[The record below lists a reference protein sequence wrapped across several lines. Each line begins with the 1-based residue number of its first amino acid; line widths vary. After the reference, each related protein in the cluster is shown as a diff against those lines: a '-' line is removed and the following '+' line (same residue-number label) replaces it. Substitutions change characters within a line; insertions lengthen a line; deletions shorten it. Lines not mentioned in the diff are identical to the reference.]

1 MDGGIY
7 GWAECGFFIVAG
19 KTNLRTMA
27 VNRTIPMPP
36 PQLLDGKREI
46 STAQRDEFR
55 DNGHLLVRGLLDL
68 PEMAVYRGVILEA
81 VKKQSREKRR
91 LPERGIY
98 GRMFGQLVNL
108 WRVDEGVRQF
118 VLSKRLARV
127 AADLLGV
134 SGVRIYH
141 DHALFKE
148 AGGRATYW
156 HQDQYYWPLDTA
168 DTVTMAMPLVDQSVE
183 MGMFVFA
190 SGSHKNGTLWDPKL
204 SSEPDGLYRRYIREH
219 HFSLTCAAGMRAGD
233 ATWHYGNT
241 VHHTLG
247 NESDRRREM
256 MTITYMADGARVTQP
271 AHKAQVHELNMWLM
285 GLPPG
290 RLAAS
295 ELNPLIV

>member
-1 MDGGIY
+1 
-7 GWAECGFFIVAG
+7 
-19 KTNLRTMA
+19 MA
-27 VNRTIPMPP
+27 LTRTIP
-36 PQLLDGKREI
+36 LLNSCREI

-55 DNGHLLVRGLLDL
+55 DNGHLLVRGLLDAQ
-68 PEMAVYRGVILEA
+68 EMTVYRALILEA
-81 VKKQSREKRR
+81 VKKQSREAKATRR
-91 LPERGIY
+91 KLPERGIY
-98 GRMFGQLVNL
+98 GRMFGQQVNL

-127 AADLLGV
+127 AADLMGV

-141 DHALFKE
+141 DHALFKD

-168 DTVTMAMPLVDQSVE
+168 DTVTMAMPLVDVSID

-190 SGSHKNGTLWDPKL
+190 SGSHKNGTIWDPKL
-204 SSEPDGLYRRYIREH
+204 SSEPDGLYRKYIKEH
-219 HFSLTCAAGMRAGD
+219 HFPLSYAAGMRAGD

-271 AHKAQVHELNMWLM
+271 MHKAQVHELNAWLM

-295 ELNPLIV
+295 ELNPLIT

>member
-1 MDGGIY
+1 MGTIR
-7 GWAECGFFIVAG
+7 
-19 KTNLRTMA
+19 N
-27 VNRTIPMPP
+27 IPM
-36 PQLLDGKREI
+36 LDDRRDI
-46 STAQRDEFR
+46 STSQRDEFR
-55 DNGHLLVRGLLDL
+55 DNGHLLVRGLLNA
-68 PEMAVYRGVILEA
+68 EEISAYRGIILEA
-81 VKKQSREKRR
+81 VKKQSREKRK

-98 GRMFGQLVNL
+98 GRMFGQMVNL
-108 WRVDEGVRQF
+108 WRVDEGVRHF
-118 VLSKRLARV
+118 VLSERLARV

-141 DHALFKE
+141 DHALLKD

-168 DTVTMAMPLVDQSVE
+168 DTVTMAMPLTDLSIE

-190 SGSHKNGTLWDPKL
+190 SGSHKNGTVWDSKL
-204 SSEPDGLYRRYIREH
+204 SVEPDSTYRKYIREN
-219 HFSLTCAAGMRAGD
+219 HFPLSYSAGMRAGD
-233 ATWHYGNT
+233 TTWHYGNT
-241 VHHTLG
+241 VHHTLA

-271 AHKAQVHELNMWLM
+271 AHKAQVHELNAWLM

-295 ELNPLIV
+295 ELNPLIK

>member
-1 MDGGIY
+1 M
-7 GWAECGFFIVAG
+7 
-19 KTNLRTMA
+19 
-27 VNRTIPMPP
+27 
-36 PQLLDGKREI
+36 LDDRRDI
-46 STAQRDEFR
+46 STSQRDEFR
-55 DNGHLLVRGLLDL
+55 DNGHLLVRGLLNA
-68 PEMAVYRGVILEA
+68 EEISAYRGIILEA
-81 VKKQSREKRR
+81 VKKQSREKRK

-98 GRMFGQLVNL
+98 GRMFGQMVNL
-108 WRVDEGVRQF
+108 WRVDEGVRHF
-118 VLSKRLARV
+118 VLSERLARV

-141 DHALFKE
+141 DHALLKD

-168 DTVTMAMPLVDQSVE
+168 DTVTMAMPLTDLSIE

-190 SGSHKNGTLWDPKL
+190 SGSHKNGTVWDSKL
-204 SSEPDGLYRRYIREH
+204 SVEPDSTYRKYIREN
-219 HFSLTCAAGMRAGD
+219 HFPLSYSAGMRAGD
-233 ATWHYGNT
+233 TTWHYGNT
-241 VHHTLG
+241 VHHTLA

-271 AHKAQVHELNMWLM
+271 AHKAQVHELNAWLM

-295 ELNPLIV
+295 ELNPLIK

>member
-1 MDGGIY
+1 
-7 GWAECGFFIVAG
+7 
-19 KTNLRTMA
+19 MA
-27 VNRTIPMPP
+27 AVRTIP
-36 PQLLDGKREI
+36 LLEGDREV

-55 DNGHLLVRGLLDL
+55 DNGHLLVRNLLDA
-68 PEMAVYRGVILEA
+68 PEIAAYRTLILDV

-91 LPERGIY
+91 LSDRGIY
-98 GRMFGQLVNL
+98 GRRFGQMVNL

-118 VLSKRLARV
+118 VLSTRLARV
-127 AADLLGV
+127 AAALLGV

-148 AGGRATYW
+148 AGGKATYW

-168 DTVTMAMPLVDQSVE
+168 DTVTMAMPLVDQSIE

-190 SGSHKNGTLWDPKL
+190 TGSHKNGTVWDPKL
-204 SSEPDGLYRRYIREH
+204 SSEPDSTYRKYVRERQ
-219 HFSLTCAAGMRAGD
+219 FPLSCAAGMRAGD
-233 ATWHYGNT
+233 ATFHYGNT

-271 AHKAQVHELNMWLM
+271 IHKAQAQELNMWLM

-295 ELNPLIV
+295 ELNPLII

>member
-1 MDGGIY
+1 M
-7 GWAECGFFIVAG
+7 
-19 KTNLRTMA
+19 
-27 VNRTIPMPP
+27 
-36 PQLLDGKREI
+36 
-46 STAQRDEFR
+46 
-55 DNGHLLVRGLLDL
+55 
-68 PEMAVYRGVILEA
+68 
-81 VKKQSREKRR
+81 KKQSREKRR
-91 LPERGIY
+91 LPDRGIY
-98 GRMFGQLVNL
+98 GRMFGQMVNL

-118 VLSKRLARV
+118 VLSRRLARV

-141 DHALFKE
+141 DHALLRE

-190 SGSHKNGTLWDPKL
+190 SGSHKNGTVWDAKL
-204 SSEPDGLYRRYIREH
+204 SVEPDSTYKRYIREH
-219 HFSLTCAAGMRAGD
+219 HFPLSYPAGMRAGD

-241 VHHTLG
+241 VHHTLA
-247 NESDRRREM
+247 NESDRRREV

-271 AHKAQVHELNMWLM
+271 AHKAQVHELNTWLM

-295 ELNPLIV
+295 GIEPADKINVEYFLRSDQILRRVNGEDQVGRILQWKMVGPGMPEWETGGHRGGYWWVRRSGFIGYVYRLYSR